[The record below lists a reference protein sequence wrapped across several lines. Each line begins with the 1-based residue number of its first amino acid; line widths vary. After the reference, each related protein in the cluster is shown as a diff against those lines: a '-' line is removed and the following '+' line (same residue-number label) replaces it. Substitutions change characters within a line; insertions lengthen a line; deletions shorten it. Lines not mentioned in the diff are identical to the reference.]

1 MRPRRE
7 PDEVY
12 AAEEKTLGRPFD
24 EFIAVAITGRQQ
36 VAPTSGP

>member
-1 MRPRRE
+1 VRPRRE